1 MSINKHELQFFKLNY
16 ILRKNQSFVIKKE
29 IWKLLHCTQNGESNP
44 PGLTHCCHLM
54 GQQNIRNC
62 KLAGFLPVSGG
73 PWMDLASH
81 HTEWGPPLSFWGDSR
96 ELLNSAGSERPLAVK
111 HFFCASEVGSF
122 VPTALPLF
130 PRAQSEVCYAAPIPV
145 LQTMAKFGLTAP
157 GKPMSLTFSRI
168 FWPMLQSLNLRTYFW
183 KRQNP
188 HWRSQQ

>member
-1 MSINKHELQFFKLNY
+1 M
-16 ILRKNQSFVIKKE
+16 
-29 IWKLLHCTQNGESNP
+29 
-44 PGLTHCCHLM
+44 HCCPLM

-81 HTEWGPPLSFWGDSR
+81 HTERGPPLSFWGDSR
-96 ELLNSAGSERPLAVK
+96 ELLNSAGSERSLAVK
-111 HFFCASEVGSF
+111 HFCASEVGSF

-130 PRAQSEVCYAAPIPV
+130 PRAQSEVGYVAPIPV
-145 LQTMAKFGLTAP
+145 LQTMVKFGQTAKFWAA
-157 GKPMSLTFSRI
+157 GKPMPLTFSRI
-168 FWPMLQSLNLRTYFW
+168 FWPMLHGLNLRTYFW